1 MERPSRRILVER
13 LAWVVGSA
21 AVATWAFFYF
31 SGVAGARRELSR
43 FTALRAAGHLEA
55 GLPDQT
61 LWSSVRKQAWRET
74 VAREAPAPLAVLR
87 IPRLGLEVAVLE
99 GTDDWTLNRAVG
111 HIADTAAP
119 GAEGNSGIA
128 GHRDGFF
135 RGLKDVAPGD
145 AVELETIH
153 GTELYRIEGTWIVDP
168 ENVSVLDPD
177 PTFQRSV
184 TLVTCYPFYFVG
196 PAPQRFIV
204 RAVWRGHVQ
213 AALDRHGLGHGFQA
227 PALGRLSDIQ
237 SAEI

>member
-1 MERPSRRILVER
+1 M
-13 LAWVVGSA
+13 
-21 AVATWAFFYF
+21 
-31 SGVAGARRELSR
+31 
-43 FTALRAAGHLEA
+43 
-55 GLPDQT
+55 
-61 LWSSVRKQAWRET
+61 
-74 VAREAPAPLAVLR
+74 
-87 IPRLGLEVAVLE
+87 AVLE
-99 GTDDWTLNRAVG
+99 GGDDWTLNRAVG

-119 GAEGNSGIA
+119 GADGNSGIA

-153 GTELYRIEGTWIVDP
+153 GTELYRIERTWIVDP
-168 ENVSVLDPD
+168 ENVSVLDP
-177 PTFQRSV
+177 TSQRSV

-213 AALDRHGLGHGFQA
+213 AALDRHGFGPSFQA
-227 PALGRLSDIQ
+227 LALGRLSDIQ

>member
-1 MERPSRRILVER
+1 MERPSRWILVER
-13 LAWVVGSA
+13 LAWLVGSA

-31 SGVAGARRELSR
+31 SGVTGARRELSR
-43 FTALRAAGHLEA
+43 FAAVRAAGHLEA
-55 GLPDQT
+55 GQPDQT
-61 LWSSVRKQAWRET
+61 LWSSVRKQAWRDT
-74 VAREAPAPLAVLR
+74 VVREAPAPLAVLR
-87 IPRLGLEVAVLE
+87 IPRIGLEVAVLE
-99 GTDDWTLNRAVG
+99 GADDWTLNRAVG

-119 GAEGNSGIA
+119 GADGNSGIA

-153 GTELYRIEGTWIVDP
+153 GTELYRIERTWIVDP
-168 ENVSVLDPD
+168 ENVSVLDP
-177 PTFQRSV
+177 TSQRSV

-196 PAPQRFIV
+196 PAPQRFVV

-213 AALDRHGLGHGFQA
+213 AALDRHGLGPGFQA
-227 PALGRLSDIQ
+227 LALGRLPDIQ